1 MIKAQ
6 NLTKSFEDIVAL
18 DNLDITIDRG
28 SLYGLVG
35 SNGSGKPPCAADC
48 RRLPAG
54 RRNGDGGREPRF

>member
-6 NLTKSFEDIVAL
+6 NLTKSFDDIVAL

-35 SNGSGKPPCAADC
+35 SN
-48 RRLPAG
+48 
-54 RRNGDGGREPRF
+54 